1 MFKFGIPK
9 SWFTA
14 NLLQPATDGC
24 VSAGRWEIF
33 YLCNCC
39 NLLPQFLRQVWTS
52 LNEEDIKRRWRY
64 RVGNFNILISL
75 RNDIIEAFII
85 GTPTDVGR
93 RFGWSCLSISGAQW
107 CKTMELFSRVKWRN
121 VSTQNGKLLYLWQTH
136 NAWQHSTLVWLL
148 GWSVCSSPS
157 TKELHGKIFSN
168 YLTHW
173 CLNEPRSVTANKR
186 IKLAFAQL
194 ANNFGFWPSCTVSI
208 VLAFH

>member
-1 MFKFGIPK
+1 MEFLKAG
-9 SWFTA
+9 S
-14 NLLQPATDGC
+14 LQ
-24 VSAGRWEIF
+24 I
-33 YLCNCC
+33 CC
-39 NLLPQFLRQVWTS
+39 NLRQTVAFLQGDRKFSITATVAIYCHSSCDLRQVWTS

-186 IKLAFAQL
+186 LKLAFAQL